1 MTEAVSHSRDPI
13 KVKAGRIGATK
24 RWGPEPRVIRLTDVE
39 DPELKAAYLA
49 LHKLG
54 VSRKA
59 ATPDAA

>member
-1 MTEAVSHSRDPI
+1 LPTKDPV
-13 KVKAGRIGATK
+13 KVKAGRIGAEK
-24 RWGPEPRVIRLTDVE
+24 RWTGHEPVVIRLADIE
-39 DPELKAAYLA
+39 DAELRAAYLA